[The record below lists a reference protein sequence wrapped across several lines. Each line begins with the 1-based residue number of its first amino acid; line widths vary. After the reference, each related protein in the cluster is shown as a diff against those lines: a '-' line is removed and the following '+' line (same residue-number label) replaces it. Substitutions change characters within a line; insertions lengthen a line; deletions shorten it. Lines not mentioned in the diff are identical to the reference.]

1 MPITYSE
8 KECQKFVD
16 SALDLRKTN
25 RRFEDIF
32 KYIITKRA
40 NEKAVIYFDED
51 GKIRSYNYKTY
62 GEHAYYL
69 ARHLSSAFK
78 DINPGAPVG
87 LKMRNTPNWPLL
99 FWAILMTGHPVLLI
113 DARLEHA
120 NTENLLKQAKA
131 EAIVVN
137 EFDPYSVLSLK
148 LNEIR
153 KSPEVDTF
161 APKWADEAMFCSSG
175 TTGDIKMMVMT
186 GKAICEQIIASHN
199 MPVESNTIM
208 HPGNIRILAML
219 PLHHIFGFSAVL
231 MWYSFYGK
239 TLVYPAG
246 MSSSDLKTACKK
258 GKCTHIFSVPLV
270 WDSVA
275 QGLTRSMEMA
285 NKRTEKLFKKII
297 AFNNGEITSKEA
309 GIIASS
315 KYATKF
321 VQRKIFGSQVQFC
334 ISGGGYLNAE
344 TSKIINGVGY
354 PLYNGFGMTEA
365 GICSVELSKDVKTRL
380 KCSIGHQLYG
390 VEYKIKKEG
399 PNQKQG
405 ELMIKSE
412 YLHSEEIIGGVRK
425 KAVYEDGFMPTGD
438 IAEIEEDGRVYIKGR
453 LKDTIIGANGENI
466 FPDEI
471 ETYFQSIPGVEH
483 VCVFG
488 YSRGIDERIILIA
501 ELGNKVASEEF
512 PNIKKKLDD
521 INDKIPSGKKV
532 SEFYVYKKSIPISN
546 SMKAKRFAVK
556 KDFAEHPENFMD
568 FAGRVKTEVSFEGF
582 DDKDVQDTVKAV
594 KKIFAKTLL
603 LPDYKISNDAIWN
616 VELGGDSMSYIQMI
630 QELENY
636 FSITIPTELYGKLA
650 NVNDFALQVLTEKK
664 AAGQLGKEN
673 GNK

>member
-1 MPITYSE
+1 MPINYSE
-8 KECQKFVD
+8 KECQKFID
-16 SALDLRKTN
+16 SALDLKKTN
-25 RRFEDIF
+25 MHFEDIF

-40 NEKAVIYFDED
+40 NEKAVLYFDED
-51 GKIRSYNYKTY
+51 GKIQSYNYKTY

-78 DINPGAPVG
+78 DLTPNSPVG

-113 DARLEHA
+113 DARLEHD
-120 NTENLLKQAKA
+120 NTENLLVQAKA

-137 EFDPYSVLSLK
+137 EFDPYSVPSFK

-153 KSPEVDTF
+153 KSPEVDSF
-161 APKWADEAMFCSSG
+161 SPKWADEAMFCSSG
-175 TTGDIKMMVMT
+175 TTGDIKIMIMT
-186 GKAICEQIIASHN
+186 GRAICNQIIASHN
-199 MPVESNTIM
+199 MPVETNTLM
-208 HPGNIRILAML
+208 HPGKINILAML

-239 TLVYPAG
+239 TLVFPAG

-270 WDSVA
+270 WDAVA
-275 QGLTRSMEMA
+275 QGLTRSMSMA
-285 NKRTEKLFKKII
+285 NKRTQNLFNKII
-297 AFNNGEITSKEA
+297 AFNLGEITAKEA
-309 GIIASS
+309 GIIARS
-315 KYATKF
+315 KFATKF
-321 VQRKIFGSQVQFC
+321 VQKKVFGPQVQYC
-334 ISGGGYLNAE
+334 ISGGGYLNAD

-365 GICSVELSKDVKTRL
+365 GICSVEMSKDVKTRL

-390 VEYKIKKEG
+390 VEYKIKRDDPSK
-399 PNQKQG
+399 KQG
-405 ELMIKSE
+405 ELMIKSD

-425 KAVYEDGFMPTGD
+425 KAEYEDGFMATGD

-471 ETYFQSIPGVEH
+471 ETYFQGIEGIEH

-488 YSRGIDERIILIA
+488 YSRGTDEKIILVA

-512 PNIKKKLDD
+512 PEFKKKLDE

-532 SEFYVYKKSIPISN
+532 AEFYVYKKSIPISN

-556 KDFAEHPENFMD
+556 KDFAEHPENFVD
-568 FAGRVKTEVSFEGF
+568 FIAKEKVEVSFEGY
-582 DDKDVQDTVKAV
+582 DDKDVQETIKGV
-594 KKIFAKTLL
+594 KKVFAKTLL
-603 LPDYKISNDAIWN
+603 LPDYKIANDAIWN
-616 VELGGDSMSYIQMI
+616 VDLGGDSMSYIQMI
-630 QELENY
+630 QELEIA
-636 FSITIPTELYGKLA
+636 FSVSIPMELYGKLA
-650 NVNDFALQVLTEKK
+650 NVNDFALEVLTLRK
-664 AAGQLGKEN
+664 AAGKLGKQ
-673 GNK
+673 K